1 MRANPSRFA
10 RVIPVALLLLIAAVA
25 PALASR
31 LDVEVWTDRG
41 GDAVYEPGDPMRV
54 KVRTTDDAYL
64 LVYELDSE
72 GRVNLLYPWNRGAG
86 RIEARRTL
94 RIPEA
99 ASNYQL
105 VVEQKTGQGFI
116 VAIASDRPFR
126 DLPWYLR
133 PFDPQ
138 AAAIGYERDDRDR
151 DAGDRSGDA
160 DDDNFDAQGRVM
172 GDPYVAME
180 RIRRRVMDRP
190 ADVETFASS
199 YASYYVHEQVRYPRY
214 LCNDCHRPNR
224 WAWWDGFD
232 PYYTRCSVID
242 FRVNWSWCWG
252 PQMWTSYLPYYYYTV
267 RSDCPPRYQPWYN
280 NRTRFSS
287 WDGWN
292 RWGEL
297 WGGQL
302 RRYKPTPAPVSYVPP
317 PPRGAIWRQGQTP
330 PGFVPPDVRRQS
342 NMPGSNPAGW
352 LQRDRGD
359 GKPVWRDGPRVRPDG
374 PGAGGGSNGG
384 GDSRG
389 DGNSGKPAWRD
400 GGRLRGNTPPPTPP
414 SDGGGTREDRPVW
427 RGGDSPRNNP
437 PRQDPPR
444 QDPPRQDPPR
454 QDPPRQDP
462 PRDNPPPMWKQPP
475 PEPPKWAPQPPK
487 QEPPKGHGGKGKG

>member
-1 MRANPSRFA
+1 MRANPSRFG
-10 RVIPVALLLLIAAVA
+10 RMIPAALLLLIAAVA
-25 PALASR
+25 PAFARR

-72 GRVNLLYPWNRGAG
+72 GRVNLLYPWNRGTG

-94 RIPEA
+94 RIPEDA
-99 ASNYQL
+99 ANYQL
-105 VVEQKTGQGFI
+105 VVEQKTGQGFV

-138 AAAIGYERDDRDR
+138 AAAIGYERDDRD
-151 DAGDRSGDA
+151 AGDRGSDA
-160 DDDNFDAQGRVM
+160 DDDNFDDQGRIM

-190 ADVETFASS
+190 ADVEAFASS

-214 LCNDCHRPNR
+214 LCNDCHRPSR

-267 RSDCPPRYQPWYN
+267 RSDCPPRYQPYYD

-287 WDGWN
+287 WDGWD

-302 RRYKPTPAPVSYVPP
+302 RRFKQAPAPVSYVPP
-317 PPRGAIWRQGQTP
+317 PPRGTIWRQGQTP
-330 PGFVPPDVRRQS
+330 PGFVPPDVRRQT
-342 NMPGSNPAGW
+342 NTPGSNPAGW

-359 GKPVWRDGPRVRPDG
+359 GKPVWREGPRVRPDG
-374 PGAGGGSNGG
+374 PGAGGGNGG
-384 GDSRG
+384 GGAPQG

-400 GGRLRGNTPPPTPP
+400 GGRLRGNTPPPP
-414 SDGGGTREDRPVW
+414 SDEGGTREERPMW
-427 RGGDSPRNNP
+427 KGGDSPRN
-437 PRQDPPR
+437 DPPR

-454 QDPPRQDP
+454 RDP
-462 PRDNPPPMWKQPP
+462 PRDNPPRDNPPRDNPPPPMWKQPP
-475 PEPPKWAPQPPK
+475 PETPKWAPQPPK
-487 QEPPKGHGGKGKG
+487 PEPPKGRGGKGKG